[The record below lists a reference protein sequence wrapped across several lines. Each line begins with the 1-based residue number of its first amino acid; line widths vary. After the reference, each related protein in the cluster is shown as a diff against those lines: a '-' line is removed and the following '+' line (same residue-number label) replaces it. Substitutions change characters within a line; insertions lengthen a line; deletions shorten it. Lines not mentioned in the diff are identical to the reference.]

1 MAQKKTNSP
10 IVGLAGLGILAIML
24 SFGWKGLQM
33 ASSKIN
39 ELPIHG
45 AVTVQQAK
53 IEVAKTD
60 SLKTLSLLLIEGKKD
75 SAQAEATGSS
85 TEALDKAFS
94 LQTQKPVEVPA
105 STTAAP
111 AEQTVDFFPMLKD
124 QLRLDAIFLSNSSK
138 AAVINGKHYTLK
150 DPLPEFSF
158 PDKVGKMTIPVLARI
173 TESEVSIKDSATGRS
188 FSLKLPE

>member
-1 MAQKKTNSP
+1 MAQKKTNSSP
-10 IVGLAGLGILAIML
+10 IVGLAGLGILAMML
-24 SFGWKGLQM
+24 TFGWKGLQM
-33 ASSKIN
+33 ASAKIN

-60 SLKTLSLLLIEGKKD
+60 SLKTLSLLMLEGKK
-75 SAQAEATGSS
+75 AEAAGDPLSS
-85 TEALDKAFS
+85 SESLDKAFS

-124 QLRLDAIFLSNSSK
+124 QLRLDAILLSNTSR
-138 AAVINGKHYTLK
+138 AAVINGKHYTVK
-150 DPLPEFSF
+150 DALPEFSF
-158 PDKVGKMTIPVLARI
+158 PDKTGAMTVPVLAKV
-173 TESEVSIKDSATGRS
+173 TESGVVIRDVATGRS
-188 FSLKLPE
+188 FTLQLPE